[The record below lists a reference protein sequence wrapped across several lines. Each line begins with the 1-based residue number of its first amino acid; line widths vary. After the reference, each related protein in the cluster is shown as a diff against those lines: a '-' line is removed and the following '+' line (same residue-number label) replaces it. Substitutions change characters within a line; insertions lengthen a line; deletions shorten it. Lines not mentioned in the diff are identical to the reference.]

1 MLLPSSVKIYM
12 AKEPMDMRRGI
23 DSLAFI
29 VREKWNLD
37 PYTGYLFLFLSK
49 SRTRAKILYWDNGG
63 FVLFYKRLSKGRFKF
78 PRIEL
83 NDEKV
88 MIDFTELSMLLDG
101 IDITK
106 VRRPRKWRPKRKKE
120 IKNLK

>member
-1 MLLPSSVKIYM
+1 MLLPSSVKIFM

-49 SRTRAKILYWDNGG
+49 SRTRVKILYWNNGG

-78 PRIEL
+78 PRLEL

-88 MIDFTELSMLLDG
+88 MIDFTELLMLLDG

-106 VRRPRKWRPKRKKE
+106 VRRPRKWR
-120 IKNLK
+120 LKQQQF